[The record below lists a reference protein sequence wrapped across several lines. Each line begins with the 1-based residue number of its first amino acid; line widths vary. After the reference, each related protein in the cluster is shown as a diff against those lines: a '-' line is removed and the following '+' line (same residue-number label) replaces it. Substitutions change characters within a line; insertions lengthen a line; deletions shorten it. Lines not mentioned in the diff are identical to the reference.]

1 MKMQPH
7 PTEPVER
14 KPVVAVLLSVA
25 ATGLGHIYCGRLTK
39 GLILFFIS
47 FAFAPI
53 TVWAAQSAASAVV
66 LMMVIGSVLLML
78 AVFVY
83 AAIDAG
89 FLARRI
95 GTGYEIKEYNRWYL
109 YLILIVVAVGY
120 PSNMAGSIRDNV
132 LQAFKIPSTSM
143 APTILPGDMVFLN
156 KVVYGMQAP
165 RRGDVVVFVYSDDR
179 RLFFIKRIVAMP
191 GDSIEIKNNRVR
203 INDRPLEYRDTIP
216 RDINF
221 NAQTGTTYMEEQN
234 QKQHYPIMALDSKKS
249 TMPKMT
255 VPHGHC
261 FVLGDNRASS
271 RDSRH
276 FGPVPL
282 ADVKGRVD
290 YIYWPELSW
299 SRFGR
304 VGAIVEHD

>member
-1 MKMQPH
+1 MKMQPY

-14 KPVVAVLLSVA
+14 KPLVAVLLSVA

-47 FAFAPI
+47 FAFAPV

-66 LMMVIGSVLLML
+66 LLMVIGSVLLML
-78 AVFVY
+78 VVFVY
-83 AAIDAG
+83 AAIDACL
-89 FLARRI
+89 LARRI
-95 GTGYEIKEYNRWYL
+95 GSGYEVKEYNRWYL
-109 YLILIVVAVGY
+109 YLILIVVGVGY

-143 APTILPGDMVFLN
+143 APSILPGDMVFLN
-156 KVVYGMQAP
+156 KVVYGMETP
-165 RRGDVVVFVYSDDR
+165 RRGDVVVFVYPDDR
-179 RLFFIKRIVAMP
+179 RLFFIKRLVAMP
-191 GDSIEIKNNRVR
+191 GDSVEIKDNRVW
-203 INDRPLEYRDTIP
+203 INDRPLEYSDTLP
-216 RDINF
+216 QDINF
-221 NAQTGTTYMEEQN
+221 NAQAGTTYVEEKNQRQN
-234 QKQHYPIMALDSKKS
+234 YPIMTLDNKNS

-261 FVLGDNRASS
+261 FVLGDNRANS

-304 VGAIVEHD
+304 VGDPVEPD